1 MQIKI
6 AVRMMCQLVLSFVVA
21 GSAHAQ
27 ADKAA
32 QAFPLK
38 PIRVIAPFPPGS
50 AGDIVPRI
58 IGQSLGE
65 EFRQNIVIDNRPG
78 ASGNIAAET
87 VKGSTPDGYTLM
99 LVTIG
104 THAINKSLYSKLPYD
119 PVTDFTPVVMVG
131 SSPNI
136 LVVTPSLAASS
147 VKELV
152 ALAKAKP
159 GGLNFSSSGSG
170 TSVHLS
176 GEMLNVLAGVKTV
189 HVPYRGAAEAMTDLM
204 AGRVQFMFA
213 TASSALPYVRSGKVR
228 ALAVTSPRRH
238 ATLPEVPAMNEQ
250 VPGFEVTGWYGFVAP
265 ARTPAGIVGKLNQG
279 FVKVLKT
286 KELRERM
293 MGQGIDPLA
302 STPEQ
307 FGAHIRSEVV
317 KWEKV
322 VKASGAK
329 VD

>member
-1 MQIKI
+1 MRTDTIIQALTLGCAI
-6 AVRMMCQLVLSFVVA
+6 AGV
-21 GSAHAQ
+21 AHAQ

-32 QAFPLK
+32 SFPQK

-58 IGQSLGE
+58 IGQYLGDE
-65 EFRQNIVIDNRPG
+65 LKQNIVIENRPG
-78 ASGNIAAET
+78 AGGNIAAET
-87 VKGSTPDGYTLM
+87 VKNGTPDGYTLM
-99 LVTIG
+99 LVTVG

-119 PVTDFTPVVMVG
+119 PVKDFAPVVMVG

-136 LVVTPSLAASS
+136 LVVTPSLAANS

-176 GEMLNVLAGVKTV
+176 GEMLNVLAGVQTV
-189 HVPYRGAAEAMTDLM
+189 HVPYRGAAEAVTDLM

-213 TASSALPYVRSGKVR
+213 TASSGLPFVRSGKVR
-228 ALAVTSPRRH
+228 ALAVTSPQRH
-238 ATLPEVPAMNEQ
+238 ATLPDVPAMSEA

-265 ARTPAGIVGKLNQG
+265 AKTPANIVNKLNAG

-293 MGQGIDPLA
+293 AAQGIDPLT
-302 STPEQ
+302 STPEE
-307 FGAHIRSEVV
+307 FGAHIRNEVV